1 MGDVKFQVVPADMDA
16 DATQWG
22 AASEALGRAH
32 QAVPAL
38 GVSFGGFQ
46 SVVGARYSA
55 ADLAVRNMLEV
66 GESRLRATSTNVT
79 SNTTRTKD
87 SDKDAD
93 TRVRT
98 AGGGG
103 GGGGGGGTGAGGDGG
118 ASGGDHGGKGSN
130 HYAELMGT
138 GTGAGHPM
146 PTDPKDPDITFDR
159 TVDPETGDVTW
170 TPRDMEPGEGRAV
183 DGRDV
188 ERIPARADRIVVT
201 MVDGEPRITYVDEDA
216 DTGGPGV
223 QWQSEGGR
231 PVASAQ
237 LVEPGAPSQERVVA
251 GSGAVEP
258 TAEPARTE
266 WSQALPE
273 GADYAVVEVRDG
285 EPHLVFLDVE
295 GSEVTEVSDDRLP
308 SGRVRAEVNGVSR

>member
-32 QAVPAL
+32 KAVPAL

-46 SVVGARYSA
+46 SVVGAKYSA

-79 SNTTRTKD
+79 NNTTRTKD
-87 SDKDAD
+87 SDKDAG

-98 AGGGG
+98 AGGGSG
-103 GGGGGGGTGAGGDGG
+103 GGGSAGGEGG
-118 ASGGDHGGKGSN
+118 ASTADQGSKGTS

-138 GTGAGHPM
+138 GTGIGAVHLM

-159 TVDPETGDVTW
+159 TVDPETGEVSW

-201 MVDGEPRITYVDEDA
+201 MVEGEPRITYVDKDG

-223 QWQSEGGR
+223 HWQSDGGR

-237 LVEPGAPSQERVVA
+237 LVEDGGTPDARVVA

-266 WSQALPE
+266 WSRPLPE

-295 GSEVTEVSDDRLP
+295 GREVTEVSDDRLP
-308 SGRVRAEVNGVSR
+308 TGRVRTEANGVSR